1 MGQSEGA
8 FPPSGA
14 AERLGPMEPIAYDRP
29 RGVGIRAIGGHLP
42 ERVVTNA
49 DLEQRLDTTDAWI
62 SEFIGVRTRRW
73 SAPEEW
79 SSDLGAKALLDAC
92 ERAGVSPHSVDLV
105 ICGTYTPDNLIPA
118 TAVAIMGKAGIQDVP
133 GFDVN
138 TGGCPGGTW
147 ALDVGAKYVASG
159 AYRRVA
165 VVLADVST
173 KTFDPEDRTV
183 GVIFGDGAACYLLE
197 PVEAGKGVSSAVLR
211 SDPSAY
217 TTAYVKREK
226 RTWDDGTP
234 KQSAFGDNFAHM
246 YGRGVRDFALE
257 RVPGF
262 VEELVKTNGIT
273 LDDIDLI
280 VFHQANYHL
289 IHLLME
295 KLGLPAEKTMTN
307 VQEYGNTSGAGVPL
321 VLREAMDTGRVAPG
335 DNVVIVSFGAGM
347 SHGGTLIRWTGADD
361 FGQRP

>member
-1 MGQSEGA
+1 MGQPERSFRRTGSGTKLGA
-8 FPPSGA
+8 MADFAINKSH
-14 AERLGPMEPIAYDRP
+14 
-29 RGVGIRAIGGHLP
+29 GVGIRAIGGRLP

-49 DLEQRLDTTDAWI
+49 ELEERLETTDAWI
-62 SEFIGVRTRRW
+62 TEFIGVRTRRW

-79 SSDLGAKALLDAC
+79 SSDLGAAALLDAC
-92 ERAGVSPHSVDLV
+92 ERAGVSPETVDLV

-173 KTFDPEDRTV
+173 KTFDPQDRTV

-197 PVEAGKGVSSAVLR
+197 PVEAGKGVTSALLR
-211 SDPSAY
+211 SDPTAY

-226 RTWDDGTP
+226 RTWADGTP

-246 YGRGVRDFALE
+246 HGRGVRDFALD
-257 RVPGF
+257 RIPGF
-262 VEELVKTNGIT
+262 VEELVKTHD
-273 LDDIDLI
+273 LAVEDIDLI

-295 KLGLPAEKTMTN
+295 KLGLPADRTMTN
-307 VQEYGNTSGAGVPL
+307 VQKYGNTSGAGVPL
-321 VLREAMDTGRVAPG
+321 VLREAMDEGRLRPG
-335 DNVVIVSFGAGM
+335 ANVVIVSFGAGM
-347 SHGGTLIRWTGADD
+347 SHGGTLIRWTGDDD
-361 FGQRP
+361 FGLFA